1 MPSALHSF
9 WFGKTL
15 DSSDSF
21 CLPSYGTIFKIFF
34 SVVFPPISMW
44 IDQHQKNYPDITKI
58 VLSFIYT
65 AFLYFPGFIYTVQ
78 NVSFYAENDAMWKKY
93 EQDQEERDEK
103 TKKQEDR
110 TDRKFTD
117 VSELKFRKASKERLE
132 P

>member
-15 DSSDSF
+15 DSSDTF
-21 CLPSYGTIFKIFF
+21 CLPSYGTIFKIIF

-78 NVSFYAENDAMWKKY
+78 NVSFYAENDDIWKK
-93 EQDQEERDEK
+93 
-103 TKKQEDR
+103 
-110 TDRKFTD
+110 
-117 VSELKFRKASKERLE
+117 
-132 P
+132 

>member
-1 MPSALHSF
+1 MPALRNF
-9 WFGKTL
+9 LVGKQL
-15 DSSDSF
+15 DSNDTI
-21 CLPSYGTIFKIFF
+21 CLPSFITILKFIF
-34 SVVFPPISMW
+34 VFVCPPISMW

-78 NVSFYAENDAMWKKY
+78 NVSFYAENDAMWQKY